1 MFLITSPMSF
11 LLPTVLSCL
20 IVGVADG
27 DTLTARCDTPHLEH
41 PYQQERVRLTGIDAP
56 ERGQAFARR
65 SRQSLSELAHGRQAR
80 LECGKRDRYQR
91 LVCDVYVTP
100 SSAVHGP
107 KTLDVGLA
115 QVEQGLA
122 WWYRAYSREQTPIQ
136 RLRYERAEARARGQ
150 GLGLWHDA
158 NPIPPWDYR
167 RRSRSRQR

>member
-1 MFLITSPMSF
+1 MSL
-11 LLPTVLSCL
+11 LLPAILSCL

-27 DTLTARCDTPHLEH
+27 DTLTARCDTPDLEH

-65 SRQSLSELAHGRQAR
+65 SRQSLSELAHGKPAR

-100 SSAVHGP
+100 ASAVHGP

-115 QVEQGLA
+115 QVERGLA
-122 WWYRAYSREQTPIQ
+122 WWYRAYSHEQTPVQ
-136 RLRYERAEARARGQ
+136 RLRYERAEARARDQ
-150 GLGLWHDA
+150 GLGLWRDP
-158 NPIPPWDYR
+158 NPVAPWNHR
-167 RRSRSRQR
+167 RRPRSPGR